1 MAVFPNWD
9 LAGIRKH
16 RKDNPED
23 ELFKV
28 IKIDDLWRMSSV
40 VRVMHTHLVTFEQV
54 FPEDHQTQADQYR
67 RLAAMHVRESDEPPL
82 PLEVNGEAAA

>member
-9 LAGIRKH
+9 LKGILKH
-16 RKDNPED
+16 RKDNPGD
-23 ELFKV
+23 ELFRV
-28 IKIDDLWRMSSV
+28 VRIDGLWRLSAV

-67 RLAAMHVRESDEPPL
+67 RLAAMHMRASDQPSL
-82 PLEVNGEAAA
+82 PLEANGEVAA